1 MYAAT
6 EVLLHTAWGLKLL
19 YNPDISTHINALLNW
34 QNPFRYWSSFIFRD
48 RTETELQGYLCK
60 CHFLQQETLMHH

>member
-19 YNPDISTHINALLNW
+19 YNPDINTHINALQNW

-48 RTETELQGYLCK
+48 RTETELQG
-60 CHFLQQETLMHH
+60 